1 MTLLIDTSIVVKW
14 FHEAGESEVEE
25 ARALLQA
32 HRDGRE
38 HVLVLDLAAY
48 ELGNVLLR
56 ALGLPAVV
64 VAQQLRLLLTLCG
77 PLVHARP
84 SWLDAAADLGERYGL
99 TFYDASWAAAAQALQ
114 CPLVS
119 ADRLLLSAGLA
130 VTATA
135 AATALDTG
143 S

>member
-1 MTLLIDTSIVVKW
+1 MTLLVDTSVIVKW
-14 FHEAGESEVEE
+14 FHEEGESEVAE
-25 ARALLQA
+25 ARQLLQA

-38 HVLVLDLAAY
+38 QIVVLDLAAY

-56 ALGLPAVV
+56 PLKLPGLV

-84 SWLDAAADLGERYGL
+84 SWLDAAAELGERHGL
-99 TFYDASWAAAAQALQ
+99 TFYDASWAAAGQALE

-119 ADRLLLSAGLA
+119 ADRVLLGKGLA
-130 VTATA
+130 VTASE
-135 AATALDTG
+135 AATAF
-143 S
+143 